1 MLTFMKK
8 DHNFDG
14 EDSSIKKEPEP
25 QTEKQNVR
33 FMSWQDL
40 LTLLVIGGLIAGGYF
55 YFKQAKQKAAE
66 FFARCDTAY
75 EAKDYMT
82 AEACYDSTWELGYIT
97 DTMELVRQ
105 ERIGV
110 IKDIRI
116 SQTDLLEEVESLLA
130 SSDSV
135 NAASKMKSL
144 EGPVLLLGKNLT
156 EWKKLEEVLSSV
168 EVKEVSEVK
177 EVPDSSSVQ

>member
-14 EDSSIKKEPEP
+14 EDSSIKKEPDP
-25 QTEKQNVR
+25 SLEKQNVR

-55 YFKQAKQKAAE
+55 YFKQSRQKDDD
-66 FFARCDTAY
+66 FFARCDVSFQ
-75 EAKDYMT
+75 EKDFLK

-105 ERIGV
+105 ERIGI

-116 SQTDLLEEVESLLA
+116 TQTDLLEEIEILLETKDSLNALA
-130 SSDSV
+130 RY
-135 NAASKMKSL
+135 KSL
-144 EGPVLLLGKNLT
+144 EQPLLLLGKNLVA
-156 EWKKLEEVLSSV
+156 WKEVEKVLSEL
-168 EVKEVSEVK
+168 EVKDSLK
-177 EVPDSSSVQ
+177 AVPDSSLAQ

>member
-14 EDSSIKKEPEP
+14 EDSSIKKEPDP
-25 QTEKQNVR
+25 SLEKQNVR

-55 YFKQAKQKAAE
+55 YFKQARQKADD
-66 FFARCDTAY
+66 FFARCDVSFQ
-75 EAKDYMT
+75 EKDFLK
-82 AEACYDSTWELGYIT
+82 AEGCYDSTW
-97 DTMELVRQ
+97 ELVRQ

-116 SQTDLLEEVESLLA
+116 TQTDLLEEIEILLETK
-130 SSDSV
+130 DFL
-135 NAASKMKSL
+135 NALAKFKSL
-144 EGPVLLLGKNLT
+144 EQPLLLLGKNLVA
-156 EWKKLEEVLSSV
+156 WKELEKVLSEL
-168 EVKEVSEVK
+168 EVKDSVK
-177 EVPDSSSVQ
+177 VVPDSSLVQ